1 VTRSATL
8 DLVRPLFSWVPE
20 YDYTLGPEVGEVA
33 AMAGLPPDPEQQLIL
48 DATFAVRGSR
58 SAARDI
64 GVCAPRQNLKTG
76 SLKQMALGWLYVTE
90 ERLIVWSAHEFGTAQ
105 EAFRDMCELIEST
118 PDLDREVHQ
127 IHRGNGDEAIE
138 LTGDRRLKFK
148 ARTKGGGRGLTGNR
162 VVLDEAMYLKAMH
175 MGALVPT
182 LRAVAD
188 PQLVFA
194 GSAGMADSHV
204 WRSQRD
210 RGRDGADES
219 LAWFEWA
226 SDAEPGGCAS
236 SDCAHRVDAEGC
248 ALDDEDR
255 LRRSNPALGRRITLE
270 TLRDDRRTM
279 PVEEYA
285 RETLGWWDPPGEDA
299 DAAVFTE
306 AQWLACADLES
317 AAVGRVAFALDVAP
331 DGQRA
336 TIGIA
341 GVRADGLPHVAVVDS
356 REGTD
361 WVPAR
366 AAQLL
371 AAHDSLPGLALDP
384 SGPAGALLVGLEKAG
399 VGVTQIKARELVQA
413 CQRFYNL
420 VEAGDLRHR
429 DEGALFDAV
438 LGAKKRDVG
447 DGWAWARKKAT
458 VDITPLYAATVALW
472 AHSTGPRQLTKDEL
486 LRSAY

>member
-8 DLVRPLFSWVPE
+8 ELIPPLFSWVPE
-20 YDYTLGPEVGEVA
+20 RDYTLGPEVGEVA

-48 DATFAVRGSR
+48 DATFAVRDGR
-58 SAARDI
+58 SASRDI

-76 SLKQMALGWLYVTE
+76 ALKMMALGWLYVTE
-90 ERLIVWSAHEFGTAQ
+90 ERLIVWSAHEFGTSQ
-105 EAFRDMCELIEST
+105 EAFRDMCELIEGT
-118 PDLDREVHQ
+118 PDLDREVKQ

-162 VVLDEAMYLKAMH
+162 IVLDEAMYLKAAH

-182 LRAVAD
+182 LRAVRD

-204 WRSQRD
+204 WRDVRD
-210 RGRDGADES
+210 RGRAGGDES
-219 LAWFEWA
+219 LAWNEWA
-226 SDAEPGGCAS
+226 SDAEPGGCLLE
-236 SDCAHRVDAEGC
+236 DCSHRRDVEGC
-248 ALDDEDR
+248 ALDDEER
-255 LRRSNPALGRRITLE
+255 LRRSNTALDRRITLE

-279 PVEEYA
+279 PPEEYA
-285 RETLGWWDPPGEDA
+285 RETLGWWDPPAVDEDA
-299 DAAVFTE
+299 SVFTE
-306 AQWLACADLES
+306 EQWLACGDVES
-317 AAVGRVAFALDVAP
+317 AAVGRVAFAVDVAP

-336 TIGIA
+336 SISVA

-356 REGTD
+356 RDGTA

-371 AAHDSLPGLALDP
+371 ADHDAVGLALDP
-384 SGPAGALLVGLEKAG
+384 GGPAGALLKGLEKAG
-399 VGVTQIKARELVQA
+399 VEPLQIKTRELVQS
-413 CQRFYNL
+413 CGRFYNL
-420 VEAGDLRHR
+420 VEERGLRHR
-429 DEGALFDAV
+429 DEGALLDAV
-438 LGAKKRDVG
+438 LGVKKRFVG
-447 DGWAWARKKAT
+447 DAWAWARKEAT

-472 AHSTGPRQLTKDEL
+472 AASSGLDYDVL
-486 LRSAY
+486 DSIY

>member
-1 VTRSATL
+1 MTRSATR
-8 DLVRPLFSWVPE
+8 DLVAPLFAWAPE
-20 YDYTLGPEVGEVA
+20 WDYTLGPEVGEVA

-48 DATFAVRGSR
+48 DATFGVRGGK
-58 SAARDI
+58 SAARDV
-64 GVCAPRQNLKTG
+64 GVCGPRQNLKTG

-118 PDLDREVHQ
+118 PDLDREVQQ

-162 VVLDEAMYLKAMH
+162 VVLDEAMYLKAVH

-204 WRSQRD
+204 WRAQRD
-210 RGRDGADES
+210 RGREGGDES

-226 SDAEPGGCAS
+226 SDAEPGGCAEA
-236 SDCAHRVDAEGC
+236 DCTHRVGVEGC
-248 ALDDEDR
+248 ALDDDDR

-270 TLRDDRRTM
+270 TLHDDRRTM

-285 RETLGWWDPPGEDA
+285 RETLGWWDPPAEDE

-306 AQWLACADLES
+306 PQWMACADVES
-317 AAVGRVAFALDVAP
+317 VITGRLAFGLDVAP
-331 DGQRA
+331 DGERA
-336 TIGIA
+336 TICVA
-341 GVRADGLPHVAVVDS
+341 GTRSDGLVHVEHVDS
-356 REGTD
+356 GPGTD

-366 AAQLL
+366 VAALRRL
-371 AAHDSLPGLALDP
+371 GDIAIDP
-384 SGPAGALLVGLEKAG
+384 SGPAGALLPDLAKAG
-399 VGVTQIKARELVQA
+399 VESLQIKTRELLQT
-413 CQRFYNL
+413 CGRFYNL
-420 VEAGDLRHR
+420 VEAGQDGGLRHR
-429 DEGALFDAV
+429 DEGVLLDAV

-447 DGWAWARKKAT
+447 DAWAWARKKAT
-458 VDITPLYAATVALW
+458 SDITPLYAATLALW
-472 AHSTGPRQLTKDEL
+472 ALSTKRQPMTTEQL
-486 LRSAY
+486 LKSFY

>member
-1 VTRSATL
+1 MTRSATL
-8 DLVRPLFSWVPE
+8 ELVRPLFSWVPE
-20 YDYTLGPEVGEVA
+20 YDYTLGPEVGAVA
-33 AMAGLPPDPEQQLIL
+33 AMAGLPADPEQQLIL
-48 DATFAVRGSR
+48 DATFAVRDGR
-58 SAARDI
+58 SAARDV

-118 PDLDREVHQ
+118 PDLDREVQQ

-204 WRSQRD
+204 WRAQRD
-210 RGRDGADES
+210 RGRAGADVS
-219 LAWFEWA
+219 LAWIEWA
-226 SDAEPGGCAS
+226 SDPEPGGCATE
-236 SDCAHRVDAEGC
+236 DCTHRVGVEGC
-248 ALDDEDR
+248 SLDDDDR

-270 TLRDDRRTM
+270 TLHDDRRTM

-285 RETLGWWDPPGEDA
+285 RETLGWWDVPVEDE

-306 AQWLACADLES
+306 AQWLACADVES
-317 AAVGRVAFALDVAP
+317 EAVGRVAFAVDVAP

-336 TIGIA
+336 TISVA
-341 GVRADGLPHVAVVDS
+341 GVRGDGLPHVAVVDA

-366 AAQLL
+366 AAELL
-371 AAHDSLPGLALDP
+371 KRHDNVGLALDP
-384 SGPAGALLVGLEKAG
+384 GGPAGALLVELEK
-399 VGVTQIKARELVQA
+399 VGVEPMQIKARELVQA
-413 CQRFYNL
+413 CQRLYNL

-429 DEGALFDAV
+429 DEGALHDAV
-438 LGAKKRDVG
+438 LGAKKRPVG

-458 VDITPLYAATVALW
+458 TDITPLYAATIALW
-472 AHSTGPRQLTKDEL
+472 AHSTKPRQLTDDEL